1 MTDFI
6 AAIMKPKTVWSL
18 SSIVG
23 HSLGG
28 MSILNAA
35 KKEQYK
41 QILPKWYRSG
51 GILKPRY

>member
-1 MTDFI
+1 
-6 AAIMKPKTVWSL
+6 L

-35 KKEQYK
+35 KKDNKTNTAKIIEV
-41 QILPKWYRSG
+41 G
-51 GILKPRY
+51 GY